1 MITNLFIE
9 HMMNIREE
17 NEEWL
22 KSLPVSIMEVLVNKK
37 ATGKV
42 RMSKEEY
49 EKYSLDFK
57 SLTQS
62 DQNMVR
68 EYLTEYNRMHNE
80 ESGTQP
86 TI

>member
-80 ESGTQP
+80 EPRT
-86 TI
+86 